1 MKEFFEAIFIVL
13 ILVAIFSPYYSLLN
27 LDGLRDIKKIHEAI
41 DNQTKAI
48 HGLNSSVIR
57 LLEEIRWL
65 RMDLKDKKTGRE

>member
-1 MKEFFEAIFIVL
+1 MKEFFEAVFIVL
-13 ILVAIFSPYYSLLN
+13 ILVGIFAPYYSLMN
-27 LDGLRDIKKIHEAI
+27 LGDLHHIRKISESI